1 MRKIKTT
8 LLACAAAIA
17 ASAASAETLTDTL
30 VSAYNNSN
38 LLEQSRAVLRASDED
53 VAIAVSALR
62 PILAYSASRSY
73 FWDLDTDV
81 LTTSSGAR
89 VRENSQSIT
98 NTLELTAQMSLFEFG
113 RNRLSVE
120 AAKEAVLA
128 ARQAL
133 VAQEQDV
140 LFSAVQAYTQV
151 RQAAAFV
158 DLRRN
163 NVRVLEEEL
172 RAANDRFDVGE
183 VTRTDVAQAEAFLA
197 AAQASLVAA
206 NGDLETA
213 REAFNLAVGR
223 YPGDLSPPPSFSG
236 MPASLDT
243 ARDTAV
249 RGHPAIRQQQFL
261 VSAQEINVDIA
272 QRNVMPSLS
281 ATGSVGYSDSSTS
294 SNTNDMEP
302 IATLGL
308 EFGGPIYQGG
318 QINALYRRAVATLEQ
333 NRSAL
338 LQTTL
343 NVKERVGFAWA
354 NFQVAVA
361 SLEATERQIEASQVA
376 FDGTR
381 EEATLGARTT
391 LDVLNAEQDLLDARG
406 SRIEALTVEQDA
418 YYFLLSTMGQLTAD
432 NLGLDVVAYDEN
444 AYFDKVRTAPTV
456 FTSEQGIKL
465 DKVLKALGK

>member
-8 LLACAAAIA
+8 LWACAAIVA
-17 ASAASAETLTDTL
+17 AAGASAETLTDTL

-62 PILAYSASRSY
+62 PIFAYSASRAYS
-73 FWDLDTDV
+73 WDLDTDV
-81 LTTSSGAR
+81 IQTTTGPQ
-89 VRENSQSIT
+89 REDDTSIT
-98 NTLELTAQMSLFEFG
+98 NTLELTAQMSLYEFG
-113 RNRLSVE
+113 RNRLGVE

-133 VAQEQDV
+133 LAQEQDV
-140 LFSAVQAYTQV
+140 LFAAVQAYTQV
-151 RQAAAFV
+151 RQAQAFV

-183 VTRTDVAQAEAFLA
+183 VTRTDVAQAEAYLA
-197 AAQASLVAA
+197 EAQASLVAA
-206 NGDLETA
+206 NGDLEIA
-213 REAFNLAVGR
+213 REAFRLAVGR
-223 YPGDLSPPPSFSG
+223 YPGDLAPPPSFSSR
-236 MPASLDT
+236 PSSLET
-243 ARDTAV
+243 ARDVAV
-249 RGHPAIRQQQFL
+249 RTHPSIRQQQFL
-261 VSAQEINVDIA
+261 VSAQEVNVDIA
-272 QRNVMPSLS
+272 QRQVLPSLR
-281 ATGSVGYSDSSTS
+281 ATGSAGYSDSVSS
-294 SNTNDMEP
+294 SNDGSLEP
-302 IATLGL
+302 VASLGI

-318 QINALYRRAVATLEQ
+318 QINALYRRAVTVLEQ
-333 NRSAL
+333 NRASL

-343 NVKERVGFAWA
+343 NVQERVGYAWA
-354 NFQVAVA
+354 NFQVAIA

-376 FDGTR
+376 FEGTR

-418 YYFLLSTMGQLTAD
+418 YYFLLSTMGQLTAKD
-432 NLGLDVVAYDEN
+432 LGLDVVAYDEN
-444 AYFDKVRTAPTV
+444 AYYDNVRAAPSV
-456 FTSEQGIKL
+456 FTSEQGVKL
-465 DKVLKALGK
+465 DKVLRALGK

>member
-17 ASAASAETLTDTL
+17 VSAASAETLTDTL

-38 LLEQSRAVLRASDED
+38 LLEQNRAVLRAADED
-53 VAIAVSALR
+53 VAIAVAALR
-62 PILAYSASRSY
+62 PIFAYSASRSY

-81 LTTSSGAR
+81 LQTVAGP
-89 VRENSQSIT
+89 VREDSQTIT
-98 NTLELTAQMSLFEFG
+98 NTLELTAQMSLYEFG
-113 RNRLSVE
+113 RNRLAVG

-151 RQAAAFV
+151 RQAQAFV

-183 VTRTDVAQAEAFLA
+183 VTRTDVAQAEAYLA

-206 NGDLETA
+206 NGDLEIA
-213 REAFNLAVGR
+213 RESFNLAVGR
-223 YPGDLSPPPSFSG
+223 YPGDLAPPPAFSKR
-236 MPASLDT
+236 PESLQS
-243 ARDTAV
+243 ARDVAV

-272 QRNVMPSLS
+272 QRQILPTLS
-281 ATGSVGYSDSSTS
+281 ATSSIGYSDSASS

-302 IATLGL
+302 VASLGI
-308 EFGGPIYQGG
+308 EFGGPIYRGG
-318 QINALYRRAVATLEQ
+318 QINALYRQAVANLEQ
-333 NRSAL
+333 NRSGL

-343 NVKERVGFAWA
+343 NVQERVGYAWA
-354 NFQVAVA
+354 NFQVAIA
-361 SLEATERQIEASQVA
+361 SLDATERQIEASQVA
-376 FDGTR
+376 FEGTR

-418 YYFLLSTMGQLTAD
+418 YYFLLSTMGLLTAD
-432 NLGLDVVAYDEN
+432 SLGLDVIAYDDN
-444 AYFDKVRTAPTV
+444 AYYEKVRAAPTV